1 MYQSKKLARSIFLY
15 RWLLASVLSVVLALS
30 TTLIPANAAVKAG
43 AKCTKVG
50 IKSTVGNK
58 VFTCIKSGRK
68 LVWDR
73 GYTISQNVN
82 PDNYV
87 GKSVD
92 ISACQI
98 QETQNKTMAGSK
110 GFPIRNALKTTGDV
124 KIVIVPVDFNNAVG
138 VGSPGDMYKDDLIRI
153 SEWSKFFSK
162 NKLNYQPILAS
173 KNWLRAPKGAEWY
186 VRKGEKGATNE
197 LQSPMSAI
205 QELVTLSDS
214 VVDFSFTD
222 FIYFVFPESAE
233 KKFGTSIY
241 SGITSTIKVNTAEGI
256 QSISAY
262 GELGGAYLSYPRDEI
277 WDQLIHELLHFQGFI
292 GHGPTSPIVYGNES
306 GSSLGIMQ
314 GQWGN
319 SKAVTS
325 WEAFM
330 ANWYGSKEIVC
341 LDRTKLE
348 GDIYITLGSI
358 DKMDSGPI
366 SIMVKVSSEELL
378 VIEKRSEGK
387 FTDFQQ
393 DKKFGPFPERK
404 DFAGKNTFT
413 AYSVNV
419 NAKSN
424 RENPGGE
431 NFWNY
436 ILENGKLSLRDRIS
450 YKGLN
455 VKFSN
460 NKVVISA
467 IKNP

>member
-1 MYQSKKLARSIFLY
+1 MKFKIITISLVST
-15 RWLLASVLSVVLALS
+15 LLILNLNAAQ
-30 TTLIPANAAVKAG
+30 AAVKAG
-43 AKCTKVG
+43 ASCKSAG
-50 IKSTVGNK
+50 IKSVLAGKT
-58 VFTCIKSGRK
+58 FTCIKSGKK
-68 LVWDR
+68 LVWDK
-73 GYTISQNVN
+73 GYLNSQNVN
-82 PDNYV
+82 SDNYF
-87 GKSVD
+87 GKTVD
-92 ISACQI
+92 ISTCQI
-98 QETQNKTMAGSK
+98 QETQNKVAAGSK
-110 GFPIRNALKTTGDV
+110 GFPIRNALKTTGDL
-124 KIVIVPVDFNNAVG
+124 KIVIVPVDFNNAIG
-138 VGSPGDMYKDDLIRI
+138 VGIPGDMYKDDLVKI

-173 KNWLRAPKGAEWY
+173 KSWLRASKGAEWY

-205 QELVTLSDS
+205 QELVTLSDP
-214 VVDFSFTD
+214 VVDFSSTD

-233 KKFGTSIY
+233 KNYGTSIY
-241 SGITSTIKVNTAEGI
+241 SGITSTIIVNTSEGI

-277 WDQLIHELLHFQGFI
+277 WDHLIHELLHFQGFI
-292 GHGPTSPIVYGNES
+292 GHGPTSPIVFGNEA
-306 GSSLGIMQ
+306 GSSLGVMQ

-330 ANWYGSKEIVC
+330 ANWYGSKEIIC
-341 LDRTKLE
+341 LDGTKLE
-348 GDIYITLGSI
+348 GETYITLGSI
-358 DKMDSGPI
+358 DKMDSDPI
-366 SIMVKVSSEELL
+366 SIMVKLNSNELL
-378 VIEKRSEGK
+378 VIEKRSDGK
-387 FTDFQQ
+387 FTDFRQ

-404 DFAGKNTFT
+404 EFAGKNTFT

-436 ILENGKLSLRDRIS
+436 VLENGKLALRDRIT
-450 YKGLN
+450 YKGINL
-455 VKFSN
+455 KFSN
-460 NKVVISA
+460 NQVAISA

>member
-1 MYQSKKLARSIFLY
+1 MNKKLIAFLSILSISLY
-15 RWLLASVLSVVLALS
+15 VPLLPAS
-30 TTLIPANAAVKAG
+30 AAVKVGGACKKAG
-43 AKCTKVG
+43 ISATSSGKT
-50 IKSTVGNK
+50 
-58 VFTCIKSGRK
+58 FTCIKSGKK
-68 LVWDR
+68 LVWDK
-73 GYTISQNVN
+73 GFAISQSVN
-82 PDNYV
+82 TDNFF

-92 ISACQI
+92 ISTCQI
-98 QETQNKTMAGSK
+98 QETKNKVTAGSK
-110 GFPIRNALKTTGDV
+110 GFPIRNALKTTGDL

-138 VGSPGDMYKDDLIRI
+138 VGIPGDMYKDDLIKI

-173 KNWLRAPKGAEWY
+173 KSWLRASKGAEWY

-205 QELVTLSDS
+205 QELVTLSDP
-214 VVDFSFTD
+214 VVDFSSTD

-233 KKFGTSIY
+233 KNYGTSIY
-241 SGITSTIKVNTAEGI
+241 SGITSTIKVNTSEGI

-277 WDQLIHELLHFQGFI
+277 WDHLIHELLHFQGFI
-292 GHGPTSPIVYGNES
+292 GHGPTSPIVFGNEA
-306 GSSLGIMQ
+306 GSSLGVMQ
-314 GQWGN
+314 VQWGN

-330 ANWYGSKEIVC
+330 ANWYGPKEIVC

-348 GDIYITLGSI
+348 GETFITLGSI
-358 DKMDSGPI
+358 DKMDSDPI
-366 SIMVKVSSEELL
+366 SIMIKLNSDELL
-378 VIEKRSEGK
+378 VIEKRSNGK

-404 DFAGKNTFT
+404 EFAGKNTFT

-436 ILENGKLSLRDRIS
+436 VLENGKLALKDKIT
-450 YKGLN
+450 YQGINL
-455 VKFSN
+455 KFSN
-460 NKVVISA
+460 NQVAISA
-467 IKNP
+467 TKNP